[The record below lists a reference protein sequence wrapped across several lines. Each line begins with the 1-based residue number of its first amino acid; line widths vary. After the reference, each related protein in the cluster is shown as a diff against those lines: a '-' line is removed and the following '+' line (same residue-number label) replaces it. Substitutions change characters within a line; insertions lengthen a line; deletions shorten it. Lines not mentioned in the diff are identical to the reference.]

1 MYKVYRKYK
10 KNGFRNTLKMTKM
23 CSLRGTV
30 RTGSTPFHP
39 STPALAS
46 VYKSIYLLLH
56 PRRLDAQPNIC
67 KPIQIFNP
75 KCLHICLHGILGAGI
90 ERCASANW

>member
-1 MYKVYRKYK
+1 
-10 KNGFRNTLKMTKM
+10 M

-56 PRRLDAQPNIC
+56 PRRLDAQPKIC
-67 KPIQIFNP
+67 TKIKQIFDPRSLIFYFEFNP
-75 KCLHICLHGILGAGI
+75 
-90 ERCASANW
+90 